1 MNPEDYLNRKPKRP
15 DRDPEKKKRK
25 KTLKQSQDQEERI
38 ARKLGGKTQG
48 GSGAGRLP
56 TRPGGRVTKARSGS
70 RKGDVEMELLLA
82 EAKTTSKASISVQQ
96 RYLTKITREAHLAL
110 KSPAFVI
117 SFPVMP
123 DDVPNDWICVSVD
136 WLAEL
141 MRKAGITGLEDDE

>member
-1 MNPEDYLNRKPKRP
+1 MNPDDFLKRTPKRP
-15 DRDPEKKKRK
+15 ERDPDKRK
-25 KTLKQSQDQEERI
+25 KKQTLKQSQDQEKRL
-38 ARKLGGKTQG
+38 ARKLGGTVQA

-70 RKGDVEMELLLA
+70 RKGDVDMELLLA
-82 EAKTTSKASISVQQ
+82 EAKTTSKASISIQQ
-96 RYLTKITREAHLAL
+96 RYLTKITREAHLAM

-123 DDVPNDWICVSVD
+123 DDVANDWICLPVE

-141 MRKAGITGLEDDE
+141 MKKAGVIGLEDAE